1 MAWLTVLALAC
12 VLLVVVNGLIF
23 LFACYEYGTSSRKDA
38 WLTSTQ
44 ILPGEDGNAKPS
56 VILLHGFGGSPY
68 DLRPLAERLAQRG
81 YRAVV
86 PALQGQCSTSFAYGR
101 GRFTPAVYRDF
112 LLKLLREET
121 ALAGAPPM
129 LVGFSMG
136 GALAA
141 IAAAEYPVGRLV
153 LVSPYFQLAIGGR
166 WAAKPSQWLRWM
178 LPVVPKLAKGQI
190 SDPEGYKAYETG
202 TYLVSLSAFLQL
214 TELAEIAQRKAAG
227 LALPTLVVAPRKDT
241 VASFEATRRLFEG
254 REQVRMMAYD
264 RGNHILA
271 FDLDRES
278 VMADIVSFLTEGSS
292 QRGLRDQ
299 TLRG

>member
-1 MAWLTVLALAC
+1 MAWLTVLAFAC
-12 VLLVVVNGLIF
+12 LLLVTVNGLIF

-86 PALQGQCSTSFAYGR
+86 PALKGQCSTSFAYGR
-101 GRFTPAVYRDF
+101 GRFTPAEYREF
-112 LLKLLREET
+112 LLDLLREET

-153 LVSPYFQLAIGGR
+153 LV
-166 WAAKPSQWLRWM
+166 
-178 LPVVPKLAKGQI
+178 
-190 SDPEGYKAYETG
+190 
-202 TYLVSLSAFLQL
+202 
-214 TELAEIAQRKAAG
+214 
-227 LALPTLVVAPRKDT
+227 
-241 VASFEATRRLFEG
+241 
-254 REQVRMMAYD
+254 
-264 RGNHILA
+264 
-271 FDLDRES
+271 
-278 VMADIVSFLTEGSS
+278 
-292 QRGLRDQ
+292 
-299 TLRG
+299 